1 MYFWSLVCFFSSI
14 IFLSF
19 LSITSFSLWII
30 VLLNS
35 WFLKFFCSKKHTQG
49 ICLVFLRLYFFSF
62 FFWLYPLSA
71 SLLPLLLP
79 PLFCP
84 SLFLFISYVSVFAW
98 LPYHFFWSWS
108 SLHNSAHF
116 LDNIMY
122 YTWILPKFLIY
133 LRLICLSDLQSED
146 WILFSMYSCYFD
158 VLGHEVEG
166 VSTGKKMHNL

>member
-1 MYFWSLVCFFSSI
+1 MVSAQRDSYYRCLPSPTDLIVMLSLIISPLPTHVSYLEFLFFLFSR
-14 IFLSF
+14 IFF
-19 LSITSFSLWII
+19 
-30 VLLNS
+30 
-35 WFLKFFCSKKHTQG
+35 
-49 ICLVFLRLYFFSF
+49 YF